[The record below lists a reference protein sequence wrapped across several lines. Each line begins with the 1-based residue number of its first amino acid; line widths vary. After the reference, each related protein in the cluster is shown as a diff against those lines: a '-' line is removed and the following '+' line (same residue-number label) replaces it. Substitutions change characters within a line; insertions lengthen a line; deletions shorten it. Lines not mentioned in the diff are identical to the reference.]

1 MCQPLEYNLFDDS
14 HPVFFPKKKQ
24 EINVSA
30 VTAYNL
36 FDDSQP
42 EKMGP
47 AFSWH
52 SANLHAAMA
61 EHANRH
67 HIQVVPY
74 VSPGYDDRKMRGGTR
89 PVIDRSLG
97 AQYVFAWLQML
108 WFIKCQGHRG
118 GKGRGGGRPA
128 VRLGSD

>member
-1 MCQPLEYNLFDDS
+1 MCVSLALGLSIVSWNTNNPSASSSLAGL
-14 HPVFFPKKKQ
+14 KQ

-61 EHANRH
+61 EHANR
-67 HIQVVPY
+67 QAKVLL
-74 VSPGYDDRKMRGGTR
+74 M
-89 PVIDRSLG
+89 
-97 AQYVFAWLQML
+97 
-108 WFIKCQGHRG
+108 C
-118 GKGRGGGRPA
+118 
-128 VRLGSD
+128 